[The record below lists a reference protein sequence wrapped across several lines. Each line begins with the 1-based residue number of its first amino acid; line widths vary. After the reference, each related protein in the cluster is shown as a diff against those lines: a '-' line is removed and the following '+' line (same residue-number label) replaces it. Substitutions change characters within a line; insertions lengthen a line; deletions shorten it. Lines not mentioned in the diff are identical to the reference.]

1 MNTFSYVLAGAVLL
15 VSSVSTC
22 AQGTQQP
29 KTADQPKQKIPA
41 GSRVYLTPMEGF
53 ETYLKEAIA
62 KKKVPIEVVGDKEK
76 ADYEISG
83 VSESKKAGAAKIV
96 IMGSWHSREEA
107 SVRVTNIKTGEVV
120 YAYSVHKENSAHGKQ
135 STAEA
140 CAKHLKDEAV
150 AQK

>member
-107 SVRVTNIKTGEVV
+107 SARVTNIKTGEQQSFPFTDTDMRFMTGTFI
-120 YAYSVHKENSAHGKQ
+120 SVDGQEHQG
-135 STAEA
+135 TFGF
-140 CAKHLKDEAV
+140 V
-150 AQK
+150 